1 MILLICSSKRNA
13 TCNLQ
18 VSAMISLSYNYGD
31 LSKKCLFG
39 FMKASDHHCIGT
51 LEHFLRTRER
61 ATAFKFALIFTGHR
75 IRLETINLTQ
85 KSRDKIM
92 DDWTNFK
99 KSFILATII
108 NLSQDEWLVC
118 ISGWGG
124 QIWSTASS
132 IKLCQPV
139 QLNNTSDNITAI
151 ISSHFISQ
159 LNSFKT
165 LQF

>member
-1 MILLICSSKRNA
+1 MGERWNSVLIFCRRNQAAMTDGFVFHLNSIFTQNQTPVNDFTDLFVKKKRNM
-13 TCNLQ
+13 Q
-18 VSAMISLSYNYGD
+18 SSVESWSAMISLSYNYGD

-51 LEHFLRTRER
+51 LKHFLRTRER
-61 ATAFKFALIFTGHR
+61 ATAFKFALIFTGHG

-92 DDWTNFK
+92 DDCTNFK

-118 ISGWGG
+118 IS
-124 QIWSTASS
+124 S
-132 IKLCQPV
+132 
-139 QLNNTSDNITAI
+139 
-151 ISSHFISQ
+151 
-159 LNSFKT
+159 
-165 LQF
+165 